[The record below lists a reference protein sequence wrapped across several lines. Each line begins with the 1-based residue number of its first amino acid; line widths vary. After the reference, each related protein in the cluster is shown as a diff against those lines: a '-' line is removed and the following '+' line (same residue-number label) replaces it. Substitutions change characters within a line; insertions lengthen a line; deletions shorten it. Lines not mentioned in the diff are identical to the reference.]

1 MSKSLRS
8 YANPNQVAKARIIA
22 GNAEIAKAIK
32 EKRIPLTGLGYWG
45 ARNYLRKTSLSNI

>member
-8 YANPNQVAKARIIA
+8 YANPNQVAK
-22 GNAEIAKAIK
+22 AKAIK